1 MNVEIKLSAEPGYL
15 DMLVRLFAVG
25 DEDNTLFGVG
35 FNPLTAQLIQEVG
48 TAFLCLAKHRGR

>member
-1 MNVEIKLSAEPGYL
+1 
-15 DMLVRLFAVG
+15 MLVRLFAVG

-48 TAFLCLAKHRGR
+48 TAFLCLAKRRWR